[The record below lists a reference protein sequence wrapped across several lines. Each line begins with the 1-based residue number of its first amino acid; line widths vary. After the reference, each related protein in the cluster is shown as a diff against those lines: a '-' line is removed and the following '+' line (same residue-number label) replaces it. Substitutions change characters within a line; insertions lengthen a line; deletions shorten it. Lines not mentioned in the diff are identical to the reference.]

1 MMFGKLSPTAISLVT
16 LLPVCLVAVVLILPA
31 IREGVPFRLFFMP
44 LAGAGCLYLILFFML
59 LAIFKSSCNQL
70 KALRLKINESEK
82 KLETAKSSLAQ
93 DIEKRNLEINVIN
106 ASLNREIAERM
117 QAESEAKRLQ
127 KQMELILNS
136 AGEGIFGLDTD
147 GNVTFANNAA
157 LLMIGWEAEELIGKP
172 HHELVH
178 HSCQD
183 GRPLDSSDCPISQAF
198 RDGIVHS
205 SSNDVFWTKE
215 GTFFPVEYVSTP
227 IVDDGKIRGAVV
239 VFRDRSTF
247 V

>member
-1 MMFGKLSPTAISLVT
+1 MFGKCSPSALSLLT
-16 LLPVCLVAVVLILPA
+16 LLPVCLITVVLILPA
-31 IREGVPFRLFFMP
+31 IREGIPFRLFVMP
-44 LAGAGCLYLILFFML
+44 LVGAGCLYLFMFFML
-59 LAIFKSSCNQL
+59 LMIFRSSGTQL
-70 KALRLKINESEK
+70 SELQNRIKESES
-82 KLETAKSSLAQ
+82 KLESDKSTLAQ

-147 GNVTFANNAA
+147 GNVIFANTAA
-157 LLMIGWEAEELIGKP
+157 LLMIGWRAEELIGKP

-178 HSCQD
+178 HSRRD
-183 GRPLDSSDCPISQAF
+183 GSPLDSTDCPISQAF

-205 SSNDVFWTKE
+205 SSDDVFWTKE

-227 IVDDGKIRGAVV
+227 IVDNGKIRGAVV
-239 VFRDRSTF
+239 VFRDKSTF
-247 V
+247 A

>member
-1 MMFGKLSPTAISLVT
+1 MFDKSSPTAISLLS
-16 LLPVCLVAVVLILPA
+16 LLPVCLIALVLILPA
-31 IREGVPFRLFFMP
+31 VREGVPLRLFFMP
-44 LAGAGCLYLILFFML
+44 LAGAGCLYLIMLFAL
-59 LAIFKSSCNQL
+59 LTLFISLKNQL
-70 KALRLKINESEK
+70 SSLRQAIEASES
-82 KLETAKSSLAQ
+82 KLETAKSNLAQ

-117 QAESEAKRLQ
+117 QAESEAKKLQ

-147 GNVTFANNAA
+147 GNVTFANTAA

-178 HSCQD
+178 HSYQD
-183 GRPLDSSDCPISQAF
+183 GTPFDSSDCPISQAF

-205 SSNDVFWTKE
+205 SSDDVFWTKE

-227 IVDDGKIRGAVV
+227 IMDNGKIRGAVV

-247 V
+247 T

>member
-1 MMFGKLSPTAISLVT
+1 MFDRSSPLAISLLT
-16 LLPVCLVAVVLILPA
+16 LLPVCLIAVVLMLPA
-31 IREGVPFRLFFMP
+31 ISAEVPLGTFFMP
-44 LAGAGCLYLILFFML
+44 LTGAGCLYLVMLFILL
-59 LAIFKSSCNQL
+59 TIFRSTTNQAH
-70 KALRLKINESEK
+70 KLRTTIAEAEN
-82 KLETAKSSLAQ
+82 KLDEAKSSLAQ
-93 DIEKRNLEINVIN
+93 DIGKRNLEINVIN

-147 GNVTFANNAA
+147 GNVTFANTAA
-157 LLMIGWEAEELIGKP
+157 LIMIGWESDELIGRP

-178 HSCQD
+178 HSRQD
-183 GRPLDSSDCPISQAF
+183 GSPLDSSECPISQAF

-205 SSNDVFWTKE
+205 SSDDVFWTKE
-215 GTFFPVEYVSTP
+215 GNSFPVEYASTP
-227 IVDDGKIRGAVV
+227 IIDGGKIRGAVV

-247 V
+247 A

>member
-1 MMFGKLSPTAISLVT
+1 MFGKSSPAAISLLT
-16 LLPVCLVAVVLILPA
+16 LLPVCLIAVVLILPA
-31 IREGVPFRLFFMP
+31 VREGISFRLFFMP
-44 LAGAGCLYLILFFML
+44 LAGAGCLYLVMLFVL
-59 LAIFKSSCNQL
+59 LTLFKSSNSEL
-70 KALRLKINESEK
+70 AGLRRRIEESEN

-117 QAESEAKRLQ
+117 QAESEAKKLQ

-136 AGEGIFGLDTD
+136 AGEGIFGLDTN
-147 GNVTFANNAA
+147 GNVTFANTAA

-172 HHELVH
+172 HHQLVH
-178 HSCQD
+178 HSFQD
-183 GRPLDSSDCPISQAF
+183 GRPLDASDCPISQAF

-205 SSNDVFWTKE
+205 SSDDVFWTKE

-227 IVDDGKIRGAVV
+227 IIDGGKIRGSVV

-247 V
+247 S